1 MLISLRDKNNKM
13 VIKDYFDIDFDMNVV
28 HADGKYYV
36 AVNKHF
42 RLNDSF
48 GSESAAE
55 EAMLKIMEARNAL
68 EQEIRN
74 Y

>member
-13 VIKDYFDIDFDMNVV
+13 VIKDYFDMNVV

-48 GSESAAE
+48 SSESAAE